1 MDYSL
6 WLISL
11 YTCLAMLTLIYR
23 KFLLK
28 YMCEINSLSSKFP
41 WIIIYYLI
49 TERSP
54 FKFYTK
60 SNTDDPKHQRWLDPF
75 RKGRPH
81 PWKGSVFGRWPHT
94 KVLDLPFSHLA
105 LQAAAVCGTAGTHHR
120 RDSVAHKQHGVWC
133 SQIHS
138 QPGNGQTKST
148 PKFRII
154 KTEQIY
160 FLFITWNK
168 SLILCKNFTLSH
180 LLSS

>member
-105 LQAAAVCGTAGTHHR
+105 LQAAAAEQLAHTTGATVLPTNNMVCDAARFTANLGMDKLR
-120 RDSVAHKQHGVWC
+120 AHQN
-133 SQIHS
+133 S
-138 QPGNGQTKST
+138 
-148 PKFRII
+148 
-154 KTEQIY
+154 E
-160 FLFITWNK
+160 L
-168 SLILCKNFTLSH
+168 
-180 LLSS
+180 